1 VIRALPALFVI
12 VVLIAAAIFIADRP
26 GNVELDWQGWRID
39 TNVAVLALGVVLLG
53 LLAAGLFHLIRK
65 LITAPYSYLRWRRER
80 RREAGFR
87 ALTQGMVAVAAGDP
101 DEAAKHARRAD
112 TLLADPP
119 LTLLLSAQAAQLNG
133 DHTAAQ
139 KYFSAMLERAETE
152 FLGLRGLLT
161 QALHAG
167 DEAAALK
174 LVERAKELRP
184 KTPWVLHRLY
194 HLRARAGQWIE
205 AEATLAEAIGRK
217 AVEAAT
223 GRRHRAVLLHEQSRE
238 AEAAGDTAKAT
249 SLAEKSVASD
259 RGFAPA
265 AIRFARLQSAQSR
278 PRRAIRTLLTTWR
291 EAPHPD
297 IARAFAGLFAH
308 ETPIQRVKRMETLAA
323 ANRDHVETELALTE
337 AALEAKLWGEARR
350 HLMAAGADA
359 DNPSPRLCRLMAQLE
374 EQEHG
379 DDAASRAW
387 LARAANSPIAD
398 PAYVC
403 ENCGAELPHWSA
415 RCPHCGEFGSLAWQ
429 TPKRGTLTMPLASPL
444 PNSPPATLVDIA
456 PARLLGTNPTR

>member
-1 VIRALPALFVI
+1 MIRALPALIVI
-12 VVLIAAAIFIADRP
+12 VVLIAVAIFIADRP
-26 GNVELDWQGWRID
+26 GTVELDWQGWRVD

-53 LLAAGLFHLIRK
+53 MIAAGVFHLLRR
-65 LITAPYSYLRWRRER
+65 LVTAPAAYLRWRRER

-101 DEAAKHARRAD
+101 EEAMKHSRRAD
-112 TLLADPP
+112 ALLADPP

-139 KYFSAMLERAETE
+139 KYFTAMLERAETE
-152 FLGLRGLLT
+152 FLGLRGLLM

-194 HLRARAGQWIE
+194 HLRARAGQWAE
-205 AEATLAEAIGRK
+205 AEVMLVEAMGRK
-217 AVEAAT
+217 AVDATT
-223 GRRHRAVLLHEQSRE
+223 GRHHRAVLLHEQSRA
-238 AEAAGDTAKAT
+238 AEAAGDIAKAVA
-249 SLAEKSVASD
+249 LAEKSVAHD

-265 AIRFARLQSAQSR
+265 AIHLAQLQIKQSR
-278 PRRAIRTLLTTWR
+278 PRRALRTLLAAWR
-291 EAPHPD
+291 EAPNPD
-297 IARAFAGLFAH
+297 LAIAFTGLFAD
-308 ETPIQRVKRMETLAA
+308 ETPLQRVKRTETLAG
-323 ANRDHVETELALTE
+323 ANPEHPESSLALAE
-337 AALEAKLWGEARR
+337 AALDAKLWGEARR
-350 HLMAAGADA
+350 HLMAAGAGG
-359 DNPSPRLCRLMAQLE
+359 DNPSPRLCRLMARLE

-387 LARAANSPIAD
+387 LARAANTPVAD

-403 ENCGAELPHWSA
+403 DHCGAELPQWSVH
-415 RCPHCGEFGSLAWQ
+415 CPHCHEFGSLTWR
-429 TPKRGTLTMPLASPL
+429 TPKRVALTAAAGPMPAIAASVPPPTLI
-444 PNSPPATLVDIA
+444 DIGG
-456 PARLLGTNPTR
+456 PR

>member
-1 VIRALPALFVI
+1 VIRALPAFV
-12 VVLIAAAIFIADRP
+12 VVVILIAIAIFIADRP
-26 GNVELDWQGWRID
+26 GTVELDWQGWRVD
-39 TNVAVLALGVVLLG
+39 TNVAVLTLGVLLLG
-53 LLAAGLFHLIRK
+53 MIAAGVFHLLRK
-65 LITAPYSYLRWRRER
+65 LVTAPAAYLRWRRER

-101 DEAAKHARRAD
+101 EEAMKHSRRAD

-139 KYFSAMLERAETE
+139 KYFSAMLERSETE
-152 FLGLRGLLT
+152 FLGLRGLLM

-167 DEAAALK
+167 DQVTALK

-194 HLRARAGQWIE
+194 HLRAHAGQWIE
-205 AEATLAEAIGRK
+205 AEAMLVEAMGRK

-223 GRRHRAVLLHEQSRE
+223 GRHHRAVLQHEQSRA
-238 AEAAGDTAKAT
+238 AEAAGDAGKAAT
-249 SLAEKSVASD
+249 LAEKSVASD

-265 AIRFARLQSAQSR
+265 AIRLAELQTAQSR
-278 PRRAIRTLLTTWR
+278 PRRAVRTLLAAWR
-291 EAPHPD
+291 EAPKPD
-297 IARAFAGLFAH
+297 IARAFAGLFAS
-308 ETPIQRVKRMETLAA
+308 ETPVQRLKRMETLAA
-323 ANRDHVETELALTE
+323 ANPNHVESSIALAE

-350 HLMAAGADA
+350 HLMAAGAGD

-374 EQEHG
+374 EEEHG
-379 DDAASRAW
+379 DDAAARAW
-387 LARAANSPIAD
+387 LARAANSTVAD

-403 ENCGAELPHWSA
+403 QHCGAELQHWTA
-415 RCPHCGEFGSLAWQ
+415 HCPHCHEFGSLLWQ
-429 TPKRGTLTMPLASPL
+429 TPKRGNLTLGG
-444 PNSPPATLVDIA
+444 NSPA
-456 PARLLGTNPTR
+456 PALAPPAAALIDITGPR